1 MRTSFA
7 VSILTISRPSGLN
20 LDLWNKHIFIAS
32 PLHASRENVK
42 LKLSVAIPV
51 PVQKESIGAKK
62 RGKKQF
68 KEARGFDPPFAKS
81 LTWATENPVA
91 LMILTILSD
100 DLISAFSTS
109 SHTRA

>member
-1 MRTSFA
+1 V

-20 LDLWNKHIFIAS
+20 LDLWNKYIFIAS

-51 PVQKESIGAKK
+51 QKESIVLKE
-62 RGKKQF
+62 RGEKQF
-68 KEARGFDPPFAKS
+68 REARGFDPPSAKS